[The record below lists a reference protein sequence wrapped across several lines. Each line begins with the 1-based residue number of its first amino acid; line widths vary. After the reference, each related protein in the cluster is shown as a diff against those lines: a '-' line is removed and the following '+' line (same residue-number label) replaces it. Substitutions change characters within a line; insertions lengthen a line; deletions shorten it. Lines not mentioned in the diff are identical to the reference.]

1 MDCAKCFFA
10 KKEKLFFY
18 EGLWPIATSIKEGL
32 SVLRSAFVLVR
43 MIKSVI
49 LRHTVYLTFQTGD
62 PSRTLRMFTG
72 FWGFETFHI
81 LMVLSAALL
90 TSWFSL
96 TGLKSSAYILLG

>member
-1 MDCAKCFFA
+1 MPNDFFA
-10 KKEKLFFY
+10 KKEKLLFY
-18 EGLWPIATSIKEGL
+18 EGPWPIATSIKEGL
-32 SVLRSAFVLVR
+32 SVLIGHCVG